1 MADPKIVFAALPHVN
16 AIWLTEDGHFHL
28 HPHNGGEEVTRES
41 LEVISKD
48 DEDFE
53 KVPAEVPAEPKV
65 AEIPSPVVPAE
76 VPAEPK
82 VSKPRPNNGRS
93 KSK

>member
-65 AEIPSPVVPAE
+65 
-76 VPAEPK
+76 
-82 VSKPRPNNGRS
+82 SKPRPNNGRS